1 MPLLLNS
8 FGEYFDPIMG
18 MVVPTSATPGQQYAL
33 DITNGLI
40 ARVAPHTHTG
50 AANLDG
56 YQLNSDS
63 LDITMD
69 LQLNDN
75 NLGSV
80 RSIQFQSQS
89 TVLTGALDINDVYFV
104 NGDLYTNNG
113 SGTPIRITESGQ
125 LATSFSFLNFTS
137 FNVNTTP
144 YFILYTDPYN
154 LYNVDSTSL
163 QINIT
168 LPPISLLSPGSGRFY
183 IFKDVGNNA
192 STNNIVVNVA
202 AGSLNLFSNGFTTFT
217 INSDGGYFGIY
228 VNTNAPGAE
237 LNIWTVFEQSV
248 YDTEVLQLNTSA
260 LNVDLSTV
268 NLINGSQLNLDSSS
282 LLTVNGDAIFNNVVG
297 FAANTSFNGNVNLE
311 STVAFGSTSA
321 STFYTGSSIT
331 IQTGVTVNAL
341 LTLGT
346 LNFTGTRINLNTG
359 TTTTLTTG
367 TIFNVDSGAMTTF
380 NNTPTFNA
388 STTFNGALTTFNTT
402 ALNFN
407 GVISATSGSVV
418 QYLSCNVPLLASG
431 NMTLTASQYN
441 CPIID
446 TITGGVGTLTGDVH
460 IIFPVSTGIWDIQF
474 NSNLTFASHSVY
486 IQMAGYTSVQFVG
499 PTPNISI
506 IRVVAST
513 GQLTAVGL
521 ST

>member
-1 MPLLLNS
+1 MPLLLNINA
-8 FGEYFDPIMG
+8 EYFDPIMG
-18 MVVPTSATPGQQYAL
+18 MTVPTSATPGQQYAL
-33 DITNGLI
+33 DITNDLI
-40 ARVAPHTHTG
+40 TRIAPHTHTG

-56 YQLNSDS
+56 YQLNSDA

-69 LQLNDN
+69 LQLNGT
-75 NLGSV
+75 NLGGV
-80 RSIQFQSQS
+80 RSVQFESQS
-89 TVLTGALDINDVYFV
+89 TVLTGAEDINDWYFV
-104 NGDLYTNNG
+104 NGNAYVNDGN
-113 SGTPIRITESGQ
+113 GTPIRITESGQ
-125 LATSFSFLNFTS
+125 LASSFSFLNFTS
-137 FNVNTTP
+137 FNINITP

-192 STNNIVVNVA
+192 GTNNIVVNVA
-202 AGSLNLFSNGFTTFT
+202 AGSLNLFSNGFNTFT
-217 INSDGGYFGIY
+217 INSNGGYFGIY
-228 VNTNAPGAE
+228 VNTSAPGAE

-260 LNVDLSTV
+260 LNINLSTI
-268 NLINGSQLNLDSSS
+268 NLTNGSQLNIDSTS

-321 STFYTGSSIT
+321 STFYTGGSIT

-346 LNFTGTRINLNTG
+346 LNFTGTRLNLNTG

-367 TIFNVDSGAMTTF
+367 TILNVDSGAMTTF
-380 NNTPTFNA
+380 NNTPIFNA
-388 STTFNGALTTFNTT
+388 STTFNG

-418 QYLSCNVPLLASG
+418 QYLSCNVPLPASG
-431 NMTLTASQYN
+431 NVMLTASQYN

-446 TITGGVGTLTGDVH
+446 MLTGSVGTLTGDVI

-474 NSNLTFASHSVY
+474 NSNLTFAGHSVY
-486 IQMAGYTSVQFVG
+486 IQMAGHTSVQFVG

-521 ST
+521 SV